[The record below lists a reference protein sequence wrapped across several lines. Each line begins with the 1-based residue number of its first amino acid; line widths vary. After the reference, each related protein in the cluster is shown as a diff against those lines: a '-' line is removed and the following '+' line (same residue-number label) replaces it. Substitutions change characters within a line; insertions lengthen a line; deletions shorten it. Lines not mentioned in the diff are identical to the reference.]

1 MKKISFGSFPFI
13 NIDKKTRMC
22 LDKYLIKSF
31 ADQIVLTDIFKN
43 INTAKDFVYL
53 TPEAIIDSLYN
64 FNAHRPNRRPMYP
77 RRGFYME
84 NSALDYLEY
93 DKEFLIKEDKELLI
107 FESNYEVVPIIESY
121 LAPLN
126 TKRISLEEADSKEA
140 DSKEADSKGGDSK
153 DKKDN
158 KTSPKLKYYDP
169 YMAIIKRAFFIM
181 RKFFEKL
188 SRDAFYRDYVV
199 LPVYSEKLI
208 DLNPKELR
216 KSQYE
221 YSFFILTNDLLSDLK
236 IDEVEFNDA
245 EIVNA
250 LYIFHQLFP
259 HKSLTD
265 FDEKDLEL
273 VIKLYSFFERNNID
287 PIEFFKVIYTIIF
300 MFAQSATLKEF
311 DQKAQK
317 IISDSKLKGIFDK
330 ETITAIRNAIID
342 YLKKN
347 PKTPIVSNLKK
358 YTKKDFYKLI
368 FNAQSKT
375 FKAKDF
381 IELIFRNSD
390 LQEVITKTFENLNNA
405 YSIKREQIRFRNII
419 ILFKDLAK
427 FNSKKLNDIITDAS
441 FDLQF
446 KIKYQD
452 KGIIYNE
459 LIIKQQLDRSFQSF
473 LKDIDD
479 YVQKL
484 RNSIYQKYANKS
496 TNTNEFA
503 NELRDIEQQI
513 QSIDKELA
521 RLRREMN
528 NAIPGTADYLD
539 YLKKYNEFANQK
551 ALLIS
556 QLNAAQ
562 VTDVINNKTIKNR
575 VQNYESNLEKL
586 SRLKQQIE
594 DLISRGITETDPELQ
609 ALINEYNKLQL
620 ALNKASIA
628 FDDNIPENKFSEVD
642 AYYSNKSINKIPFEL
657 AETKVE
663 LGELY
668 RTLYRGFTNEA
679 ILSSILEN
687 LCKEGMFD
695 ENTFLQIKDNFLNHR
710 YSEYSSEQILAEFI
724 YDIYLDIKSIVDI
737 LAHKIKSNIEAK
749 LQSSIIGTSA
759 RDSSI
764 TERVFQKLKIL
775 LKRIDNE
782 WDKISETM
790 TKTFIRFLMN
800 RVFKII
806 CRHIQ
811 RDIKQGEIEF
821 KETVKGIHP
830 LLAKLAKDPDH
841 FKSFI
846 FGFDMLINLYNLF
859 YLTEMEKFYAGWAIF
874 ERPLIDMPMKYNNA
888 KNKID
893 FVLED
898 SFKLKNNPIWIIGKR
913 DIYLSLPDYMSLIK
927 SRIFSKIPKEK
938 IKNYCKLDY
947 NKIMTEKNMAKLL
960 QDKDLDKIIHE
971 YRKKLEKL
979 KKLDKEINSKEQQY
993 KNKKKKE
1000 DKDKLKKEINNLKD
1014 EKALLINEIKILKAQ
1029 MNALSNGKAEDRDA
1043 MALASVHIEEF

>member
-93 DKEFLIKEDKELLI
+93 DKEFLIKEDKELLV
-107 FESNYEVVPIIESY
+107 FESNYEIVPIVESY

-126 TKRISLEEADSKEA
+126 IKRVSLE
-140 DSKEADSKGGDSK
+140 EADSKGGDSK
-153 DKKDN
+153 DKKDDKDK
-158 KTSPKLKYYDP
+158 KTPPKPKYYDP
-169 YMAIIKRAFFIM
+169 YMAVIKRAFFIM

-245 EIVNA
+245 EIINA

-259 HKSLTD
+259 HKALTD

-317 IISDSKLKGIFDK
+317 VISDPKLKGIFDK

-347 PKTPIVSNLKK
+347 PKTPIVSNLRK
-358 YTKKDFYKLI
+358 YTKKDFYKVI
-368 FNAQSKT
+368 FNTQSKT

-390 LQEVITKTFENLNNA
+390 LQEVITKTFESLNNA

-452 KGIIYNE
+452 KGIVYNE

-484 RNSIYQKYANKS
+484 RNSIYRKYADKS
-496 TNTNEFA
+496 TNTNEFT
-503 NELRDIEQQI
+503 NELRNIEQQI
-513 QSIDKELA
+513 QVIDQQLN

-528 NAIPGTADYLD
+528 NVTPGTADYIS
-539 YLKKYNEFANQK
+539 YLQTYNELANQK

-562 VTDVINNKTIKNR
+562 VTDIIGNKTIRDR
-575 VQNYESNLEKL
+575 VQNYESNLERL
-586 SRLKQQIE
+586 SQLKQQIE
-594 DLISRGITETDPELQ
+594 DLMQ
-609 ALINEYNKLQL
+609 AE
-620 ALNKASIA
+620 
-628 FDDNIPENKFSEVD
+628 
-642 AYYSNKSINKIPFEL
+642 
-657 AETKVE
+657 
-663 LGELY
+663 
-668 RTLYRGFTNEA
+668 
-679 ILSSILEN
+679 
-687 LCKEGMFD
+687 
-695 ENTFLQIKDNFLNHR
+695 
-710 YSEYSSEQILAEFI
+710 
-724 YDIYLDIKSIVDI
+724 
-737 LAHKIKSNIEAK
+737 
-749 LQSSIIGTSA
+749 
-759 RDSSI
+759 
-764 TERVFQKLKIL
+764 
-775 LKRIDNE
+775 
-782 WDKISETM
+782 
-790 TKTFIRFLMN
+790 
-800 RVFKII
+800 
-806 CRHIQ
+806 
-811 RDIKQGEIEF
+811 
-821 KETVKGIHP
+821 
-830 LLAKLAKDPDH
+830 
-841 FKSFI
+841 
-846 FGFDMLINLYNLF
+846 
-859 YLTEMEKFYAGWAIF
+859 
-874 ERPLIDMPMKYNNA
+874 
-888 KNKID
+888 
-893 FVLED
+893 
-898 SFKLKNNPIWIIGKR
+898 
-913 DIYLSLPDYMSLIK
+913 
-927 SRIFSKIPKEK
+927 
-938 IKNYCKLDY
+938 
-947 NKIMTEKNMAKLL
+947 
-960 QDKDLDKIIHE
+960 
-971 YRKKLEKL
+971 
-979 KKLDKEINSKEQQY
+979 
-993 KNKKKKE
+993 
-1000 DKDKLKKEINNLKD
+1000 
-1014 EKALLINEIKILKAQ
+1014 
-1029 MNALSNGKAEDRDA
+1029 
-1043 MALASVHIEEF
+1043 